1 MTGYLYLS
9 PEVKLARIEDL
20 TWLAAKKTADLAKVS
35 LGEMIAELRS
45 WDLFGTM
52 TYDQRRYPKERLWVD
67 TWVPK
72 VVPGDRAKRDFLGWV
87 NDASGAL
94 GRRIEFV
101 CGMEYQKNGWPHF
114 HALLDLGGLDD
125 GDVVRIGQLWYA
137 RYGFDRVE
145 IPRSVADC
153 ATYAAKYLVKD
164 ISCGDVLFSKGL
176 AETVDV
182 VQRRLPGQRW

>member
-1 MTGYLYLS
+1 M
-9 PEVKLARIEDL
+9 ARIDEL
-20 TWLAAKKTADLAKVS
+20 TWLAGKEMTDGARVA
-35 LGEMIAELRS
+35 LGEMIADLRD

-52 TYDQRRYPKERLWVD
+52 TYDQRRYPLERLWCN
-67 TWVPK
+67 TWVPR
-72 VVPGDRAKRDFLGWV
+72 VVPGDRAKKDFLGWV

-94 GRRIEFV
+94 GRRVEFV

-125 GDVVRIGQLWYA
+125 GDIVRIGRLWFG
-137 RYGFDRVE
+137 RYGYDRLE

-153 ATYAAKYLVKD
+153 AAYAAKYLVKD
-164 ISCGDVLFSKGL
+164 ISRGDVLFSKRL
-176 AETVDV
+176 TEPLDV